1 MDYSKFLYSK
11 NKINFFKLKINNDY
25 IKNSMNILID
35 IDKANYVLKNYY
47 RFDFK
52 IDIDEYFAYFLKEK
66 NEFIKEFSNYININ
80 IKLFNNEKLKSYNN
94 ILSLIKNNL
103 DDLLIEFKIL
113 KQNLYKKLRKQE
125 LFNKMKYDY
134 FNNLD
139 DKGNIDYEKDK
150 IKKDNIKY
158 INTDLYENENNMK
171 PFQESN
177 NLINVFMKNANKN
190 YEKTKQILYELSDLM
205 TTVQKKMYEQSKI
218 TKFIISN
225 SINSIENIDKGNEHL
240 KKAQEYQKGR
250 GLSVGIIFIILGIFL
265 LLYDAIL

>member
-11 NKINFFKLKINNDY
+11 NKINIFKLKINNDY

-125 LFNKMKYDY
+125 LFNKMKYDF
-134 FNNLD
+134 FNNLE
-139 DKGNIDYEKDK
+139 DKGNIY
-150 IKKDNIKY
+150 Y
-158 INTDLYENENNMK
+158 
-171 PFQESN
+171 
-177 NLINVFMKNANKN
+177 
-190 YEKTKQILYELSDLM
+190 
-205 TTVQKKMYEQSKI
+205 
-218 TKFIISN
+218 
-225 SINSIENIDKGNEHL
+225 
-240 KKAQEYQKGR
+240 
-250 GLSVGIIFIILGIFL
+250 
-265 LLYDAIL
+265 

>member
-11 NKINFFKLKINNDY
+11 NKINYFKFKIHNDY

-66 NEFIKEFSNYININ
+66 NEFIKDFSNYININ
-80 IKLFNNEKLKSYNN
+80 IKIFNGEQLKAYSNM
-94 ILSLIKNNL
+94 LSLIRNNL
-103 DDLLIEFKIL
+103 DDLLIEFKLL

-139 DKGNIDYEKDK
+139 DKGNIEYEKNE

-158 INTDLYENENNMK
+158 INTELYENESNMK

-177 NLINVFMKNANKN
+177 NLINVFMKNSNIN

-218 TKFIISN
+218 TKNIISN

-240 KKAQEYQKGR
+240 KKAYEYQKGR
-250 GLSVGIIFIILGIFL
+250 GLTVGIIFIILGIFL